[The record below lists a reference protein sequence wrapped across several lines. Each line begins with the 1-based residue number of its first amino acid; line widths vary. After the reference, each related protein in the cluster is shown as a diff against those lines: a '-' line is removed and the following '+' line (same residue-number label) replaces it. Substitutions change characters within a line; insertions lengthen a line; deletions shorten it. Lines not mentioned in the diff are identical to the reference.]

1 MRKTSRILALMFVA
15 FMILGSTPGQTITS
29 SVDSNQPMGAQLDF
43 LSPAAYDSP
52 NITASLISLA
62 NGSTVSGN
70 FDITLN
76 MTSDFTALNLTL
88 FVDGAIYPA
97 YNETAIVASP
107 SWIEVISNIDS
118 TTLSE
123 GMLNFTVLFEN
134 NVTQKE
140 SIYLL
145 YYVDNDGFDMDVDLY
160 IPINETEVSGIIS
173 IDLNVT
179 ADVDTL
185 NLTVFVD
192 GEIYSTEFVG
202 TGNISV
208 IVDTSTLI
216 EGYDN
221 FTLFFQYDVLATYF
235 SHSMYLVYLVDNDGL
250 PITVDHL
257 SPANQTQVSGV
268 FNLTLEIGSE
278 YEPLNFTLFVDGVI
292 HEYNESVLGIKH
304 QIVAIN
310 TTGLTEGS
318 LNFTLLFYYN
328 VTGEEAQA
336 VYTLVFNVNN
346 HHAPTLIILS
356 PTADSTVTG
365 LVDLWL
371 NISSTHP
378 DLYLNITVDGVI
390 TDEFNRTA
398 ISAGAF
404 NYTFNASRYENG
416 NFLIGITTFTGEN
429 TSTTSEITLVFLD
442 HVRVW
447 ISGLTSFD
455 TISGDEEFT
464 IRIETPYDN
473 ATVSFF
479 INGTPVTN
487 LQNITVYP
495 GANTFILNTTL
506 YSEGIHEIT
515 IVASDGLGYE
525 WKTSMILVIDNKGA
539 PTIRYATTDA
549 VVIGLAAF
557 TIDVTSAWD
566 ELIVTIFV
574 DDVLVSDYD
583 NVTVDVSSGSFT
595 FYINT
600 DAYSKTEHTVRI
612 VMTTIEGDSS
622 EVERIFGFASLRI
635 EEIISLGILV
645 GLALIIPLYRKKQG
659 YPIKTVLVV
668 DTVFALVIVGASMIL
683 GITTIPFMLWH
694 INMASIWAI
703 GGILVFTN
711 WALPFVI
718 EDPSSE

>member
-1 MRKTSRILALMFVA
+1 MRKTSRILALMFVT
-15 FMILGSTPGQTITS
+15 FMILGSTQVQTINS
-29 SVDSNQPMGAQLDF
+29 NVDTNQPMGAQLDI

-62 NGSTVSGN
+62 NGSTVSGL

-76 MTSDFTALNLTL
+76 MTTDLTALNLTL

-97 YNETAIVASP
+97 YNETPAAVASP
-107 SWIEVISNIDS
+107 FWLEDISNIDS

-134 NVTQKE
+134 ATEKE
-140 SIYLL
+140 SVYLL
-145 YYVDNDGFDMDVDLY
+145 YYVDNDGFDMDVALY
-160 IPINETEVSGIIS
+160 IPVNETEVSGIIS

-192 GEIYSTEFVG
+192 GEIYSTAFIG
-202 TGNISV
+202 TGNVSV

-235 SHSMYLVYLVDNDGL
+235 SRSMYLVYLVDNDGL

-292 HEYNESVLGIKH
+292 HEYNESPLGIKH

-310 TTGLTEGS
+310 TTELVEGLR
-318 LNFTLLFYYN
+318 NFTLLFYYN
-328 VTGEEAQA
+328 ITGEEAQA

-346 HHAPTLIILS
+346 HLAPTIIILD
-356 PTADSTVTG
+356 PIEDSTVTG

-378 DLYLNITVDGVI
+378 ELYLNITIDGVI
-390 TDEFNRTA
+390 TDEYNRTA
-398 ISAGAF
+398 INVGAF
-404 NYTFNASRYENG
+404 NYTLNASRYENG
-416 NFLIGITTFTGEN
+416 NHIIGITAYTGEN
-429 TSTTSEITLVFLD
+429 ATATTEITLVFLD
-442 HVRVW
+442 YVRVW
-447 ISGLTSFD
+447 ISGLTSYD
-455 TISGDEEFT
+455 KISGDKEFT
-464 IRIETPYDN
+464 LRMEMAYDN

-487 LQNITVYP
+487 LQNITVYS
-495 GANTFILNTTL
+495 GTNTITLNTTL
-506 YSEGIHEIT
+506 YPEGIHEIM
-515 IVASDGLGYE
+515 IVASDGFGYE
-525 WKTSMILVIDNKGA
+525 WETSMILEIDNKGA

-557 TIDVTSAWD
+557 TIDVNSAWD
-566 ELIVTIFV
+566 ELIVSIFV
-574 DDVLVSDYD
+574 DDVVISDYE

-595 FYINT
+595 FYIDT
-600 DAYSKTEHTVRI
+600 GAYSKTEHTVRI
-612 VMTTIEGDSS
+612 VMTTIEGDNS
-622 EVERIFGFASLRI
+622 EVERIFGFASLRF

-645 GLALIIPLYRKKQG
+645 GLALIIPLFRKKQG
-659 YPIKTVLVV
+659 HPIKTVLIV
-668 DTVFALVIVGASMIL
+668 DTIFALVIIGAFIML
-683 GITTIPFMLWH
+683 GISTIPFILWH
-694 INMASIWAI
+694 VNMASIWAI

-711 WALPFVI
+711 WALPFI
-718 EDPSSE
+718 GEDQ

>member
-1 MRKTSRILALMFVA
+1 MRRTSRILALMFVT
-15 FMILGSTPGQTITS
+15 FMILGSTQVQTINS
-29 SVDSNQPMGAQLDF
+29 NVDTNQPMGAQLDI

-62 NGSTVSGN
+62 NGSTVSGL

-76 MTSDFTALNLTL
+76 MTTDLTALNLTL

-97 YNETAIVASP
+97 YNETPAAVASP
-107 SWIEVISNIDS
+107 FWLEDISNIDS

-134 NVTQKE
+134 ATERE
-140 SIYLL
+140 SVYLL
-145 YYVDNDGFDMDVDLY
+145 YYVDNDGFDMDVALY
-160 IPINETEVSGIIS
+160 IPVNETEVSGIIS

-192 GEIYSTEFVG
+192 GEIYSTAFIG
-202 TGNISV
+202 TGNVSV

-292 HEYNESVLGIKH
+292 HEYNETPLGIKH

-310 TTGLTEGS
+310 TTGLVEG
-318 LNFTLLFYYN
+318 LRNFTLLFYYN
-328 VTGEEAQA
+328 ITGEEAQA

-346 HHAPTLIILS
+346 HLAPTIIILD
-356 PTADSTVTG
+356 PTEDSTVTG
-365 LVDLWL
+365 LVDFWL

-378 DLYLNITVDGVI
+378 ELYLNITIDGVI
-390 TDEFNRTA
+390 TDEYNRTA
-398 ISAGAF
+398 INVGAF
-404 NYTFNASRYENG
+404 NYTLNTSRYENG
-416 NFLIGITTFTGEN
+416 NHLIGITAYTGEN
-429 TSTTSEITLVFLD
+429 ATATTEITLVFLD
-442 HVRVW
+442 YVRVW
-447 ISGLTSFD
+447 ISGLTSND
-455 TISGDEEFT
+455 KISGDEEFT
-464 IRIETPYDN
+464 LRMEMAYDN

-479 INGTPVTN
+479 INGTPVVN

-495 GANTFILNTTL
+495 GTNTITLNTTL
-506 YSEGIHEIT
+506 YPEGIHVIM
-515 IVASDGLGYE
+515 IVASDGFGYE
-525 WKTSMILVIDNKGA
+525 WETSMILEIDNKGA

-557 TIDVTSAWD
+557 TIDVNSAWD
-566 ELIVTIFV
+566 ELIVSIFV
-574 DDVLVSDYD
+574 DDVVISDYE

-595 FYINT
+595 FYIDT
-600 DAYSKTEHTVRI
+600 GAYSKTEHTVRI
-612 VMTTIEGDSS
+612 VMTTIEGDNS
-622 EVERIFGFASLRI
+622 EVERIFGFASLRF

-645 GLALIIPLYRKKQG
+645 GLALIIPLFRKKQG
-659 YPIKTVLVV
+659 HPIKTVLMV
-668 DTVFALVIVGASMIL
+668 DTIFALVIIGAFMML
-683 GITTIPFMLWH
+683 GISTIPFILWH
-694 INMASIWAI
+694 VNMASIWAI

-711 WALPFVI
+711 WALPFI
-718 EDPSSE
+718 GEDQ

>member
-1 MRKTSRILALMFVA
+1 MFVA
-15 FMILGSTPGQTITS
+15 FMILGSTQVQTINS
-29 SVDSNQPMGAQLDF
+29 NVDTNQPMGAQLDI
-43 LSPAAYDSP
+43 LSPATYDSP

-76 MTSDFTALNLTL
+76 MTSDLTALNLTL

-97 YNETAIVASP
+97 YNETAAAVASP
-107 SWIEVISNIDS
+107 FWLEVLSNIDS

-134 NVTQKE
+134 ATERE
-140 SIYLL
+140 SVYLL
-145 YYVDNDGFDMDVDLY
+145 YYVNNDGFDMDVALY
-160 IPINETEVSGIIS
+160 IPVNETEVSGIIS

-185 NLTVFVD
+185 NLTVFID
-192 GEIYSTEFVG
+192 GEIYSTAFIG
-202 TGNISV
+202 TGNVSV

-257 SPANQTQVSGV
+257 SPANQTQVSGA

-278 YEPLNFTLFVDGVI
+278 YEPLEFTLFVDGVI
-292 HEYNESVLGIKH
+292 HEYNKSVLGIKH

-336 VYTLVFNVNN
+336 VYTLVFDVNN
-346 HHAPTLIILS
+346 HLAPTIIILD

-365 LVDLWL
+365 SVDLWL

-378 DLYLNITVDGVI
+378 ELYLNVTVDGEI
-390 TDEFNRTA
+390 TDEFNRTV

-416 NFLIGITTFTGEN
+416 NHLIGITAFTGEN
-429 TSTTSEITLVFLD
+429 ATTTNEIALVFLD

-447 ISGLTSFD
+447 ISGFTNFD
-455 TISGDEEFT
+455 KISGDEEFN
-464 IRIETPYDN
+464 IRVEMPYDN

-479 INGTPVTN
+479 INGTPVAN
-487 LQNITVYP
+487 LQNVTVYQ
-495 GANTFILNTTL
+495 GTNTFELNTTH
-506 YSEGIHEIT
+506 YPEGVHEIL
-515 IVASDGLGYE
+515 IVASDGFGHE
-525 WKTSMILVIDNKGA
+525 WETSMILVIDNKGA
-539 PTIRYATTDA
+539 PTIRYATDDS

-557 TIDVTSAWD
+557 TIDVSSDWD

-574 DDVLVSDYD
+574 DDELVPDYE
-583 NVTVDVSSGSFT
+583 NNTVDVSSGSFA

-600 DAYSKTEHTVRI
+600 DAYSKTEHTVRV
-612 VMTTIEGDSS
+612 VMTTVEGDSS
-622 EVERIFGFASLRI
+622 EVERIFGFASLRF
-635 EEIISLGILV
+635 EEIISLGILA

-659 YPIKTVLVV
+659 HPIKTVLIV
-668 DTVFALVIVGASMIL
+668 DTVFALVIAGAFIML
-683 GITTIPFMLWH
+683 GINTIPFLLWH
-694 INMASIWAI
+694 VNMASIWAI
-703 GGILVFTN
+703 GGILVFAN
-711 WALPFVI
+711 WALPFVT
-718 EDPSSE
+718 EEQ

>member
-15 FMILGSTPGQTITS
+15 FMILGSTQVQTINS
-29 SVDSNQPMGAQLDF
+29 NVDTNQPMGAQLDI

-76 MTSDFTALNLTL
+76 MTSDLTALNLTL

-97 YNETAIVASP
+97 YNETPAAVASP
-107 SWIEVISNIDS
+107 FWLEDISNIDS

-134 NVTQKE
+134 ATEKE
-140 SIYLL
+140 SVYLL
-145 YYVDNDGFDMDVDLY
+145 YYVDNDGFDMDVALY
-160 IPINETEVSGIIS
+160 IPVNETEVSGIIS

-185 NLTVFVD
+185 NLTIYVD
-192 GEIYSTEFVG
+192 GEIYSTAFIG
-202 TGNISV
+202 TGNVSV

-235 SHSMYLVYLVDNDGL
+235 AHSMYLVYLVDNDGL

-292 HEYNESVLGIKH
+292 HEYNESPLGIKH

-310 TTGLTEGS
+310 TTGLVEG
-318 LNFTLLFYYN
+318 LRNFTLLFYYN
-328 VTGEEAQA
+328 ITGEDAQA

-346 HHAPTLIILS
+346 HLAPTIIILD
-356 PTADSTVTG
+356 PTEDSTVTG

-378 DLYLNITVDGVI
+378 ELYLNITIDGVI
-390 TDEFNRTA
+390 TDNYNRTA
-398 ISAGAF
+398 INVGAF
-404 NYTFNASRYENG
+404 NYTLNTSRYENG
-416 NFLIGITTFTGEN
+416 NHLIGITAYTGEN
-429 TSTTSEITLVFLD
+429 ATTTTEITLVFLD
-442 HVRVW
+442 YVRVW
-447 ISGLTSFD
+447 ISGLTSYD
-455 TISGDEEFT
+455 KISGDEEFT
-464 IRIETPYDN
+464 LRMEMAYDN

-487 LQNITVYP
+487 LQNITVYS
-495 GANTFILNTTL
+495 GTNTITLNTTL
-506 YSEGIHEIT
+506 YPEGIHVIM
-515 IVASDGLGYE
+515 IVASDGFGYE
-525 WKTSMILVIDNKGA
+525 WETSMILEIDNKGA

-557 TIDVTSAWD
+557 TIDVNSDWD
-566 ELIVTIFV
+566 ELIVSIFV
-574 DDVLVSDYD
+574 DDVVISDYE

-595 FYINT
+595 FYIDT
-600 DAYSKTEHTVRI
+600 GAHSKTEHTVRI
-612 VMTTIEGDSS
+612 VMTTIEGDNS
-622 EVERIFGFASLRI
+622 EVERIFGFASLRF

-645 GLALIIPLYRKKQG
+645 GLALIIPLFRKKQG
-659 YPIKTVLVV
+659 HPIKTVLIV
-668 DTVFALVIVGASMIL
+668 DTIFALVIIGASIML
-683 GITTIPFMLWH
+683 GISTIPFILWH
-694 INMASIWAI
+694 VNMASIWAI

-711 WALPFVI
+711 WALPFI
-718 EDPSSE
+718 GEDQ

>member
-15 FMILGSTPGQTITS
+15 FMILGSTQVQTINS
-29 SVDSNQPMGAQLDF
+29 NVDTNQPMGAQLDI

-62 NGSTVSGN
+62 NGSTVSGP

-76 MTSDFTALNLTL
+76 MTSDLTALNLTL

-97 YNETAIVASP
+97 YNESTIAAS
-107 SWIEVISNIDS
+107 SNWIEVISNIDS

-134 NVTQKE
+134 ATERE
-140 SIYLL
+140 SVYLL
-145 YYVDNDGFDMDVDLY
+145 YYVDNDGFDMDIDLY
-160 IPINETEVSGIIS
+160 IPLNETKVSGIIS

-185 NLTVFVD
+185 NLTVYVD
-192 GEIYSTEFVG
+192 GEIYSTAFIG
-202 TGNISV
+202 TGNVSV

-235 SHSMYLVYLVDNDGL
+235 AHSMYLVYLVDNDGL

-292 HEYNESVLGIKH
+292 HEYNESPLGIKH

-310 TTGLTEGS
+310 TTGLVEG
-318 LNFTLLFYYN
+318 LRNFTLLFYYN
-328 VTGEEAQA
+328 ITGEDAQA

-346 HHAPTLIILS
+346 HLAPTIIILD
-356 PTADSTVTG
+356 PTEDSTVTG

-378 DLYLNITVDGVI
+378 ELYLNITIDGVI
-390 TDEFNRTA
+390 TDNYNRTA
-398 ISAGAF
+398 INVGAF
-404 NYTFNASRYENG
+404 NYTLNTSRYENG
-416 NFLIGITTFTGEN
+416 NHLIGITAYTGEN
-429 TSTTSEITLVFLD
+429 ATTTTEITLVFLD
-442 HVRVW
+442 YVRVW
-447 ISGLTSFD
+447 ISGLTSYD
-455 TISGDEEFT
+455 KISGDEEFT
-464 IRIETPYDN
+464 LIMEMAYDN

-479 INGTPVTN
+479 INGTPVTY
-487 LQNITVYP
+487 LQNITVYS
-495 GANTFILNTTL
+495 GTNTITLNTTL
-506 YSEGIHEIT
+506 YPEGIHVIM
-515 IVASDGLGYE
+515 IVASDGFGYE
-525 WKTSMILVIDNKGA
+525 WETSMILEIDNKGA

-557 TIDVTSAWD
+557 TIDVNSAWD
-566 ELIVTIFV
+566 ELIVSIFV
-574 DDVLVSDYD
+574 DDVVISDYE

-595 FYINT
+595 FYIDT
-600 DAYSKTEHTVRI
+600 GAYSKTEHTVRI
-612 VMTTIEGDSS
+612 VMTTIEGDNS
-622 EVERIFGFASLRI
+622 EVERIFGFASLRF

-645 GLALIIPLYRKKQG
+645 GLALVIPLFRKKQG
-659 YPIKTVLVV
+659 HPIKTVLIV
-668 DTVFALVIVGASMIL
+668 DTIFALVIIGAFIML
-683 GITTIPFMLWH
+683 GISTIPFILWH
-694 INMASIWAI
+694 VNMASIWAI

-711 WALPFVI
+711 WALPFI
-718 EDPSSE
+718 GEDQ

>member
-15 FMILGSTPGQTITS
+15 FMILGSTQVQTINS
-29 SVDSNQPMGAQLDF
+29 NVDTNQPMGAQLDI

-62 NGSTVSGN
+62 NGSTVSGP

-76 MTSDFTALNLTL
+76 MTSDLTALNLTL

-97 YNETAIVASP
+97 YNESTIAAS
-107 SWIEVISNIDS
+107 SNWIEVISNIDS

-134 NVTQKE
+134 ATERE
-140 SIYLL
+140 SVYLL

-160 IPINETEVSGIIS
+160 IPLNETEVSGIIS

-185 NLTVFVD
+185 NLTVYVD
-192 GEIYSTEFVG
+192 GEIYSTAFIG
-202 TGNISV
+202 TGNVSV

-292 HEYNESVLGIKH
+292 HEYNESPLGIKH

-310 TTGLTEGS
+310 TTGLVEG
-318 LNFTLLFYYN
+318 LRNFTLLFYYN
-328 VTGEEAQA
+328 ITGEEAQA

-346 HHAPTLIILS
+346 HLAPTIIILD
-356 PTADSTVTG
+356 PTEDSTVTG

-378 DLYLNITVDGVI
+378 ELYLNITIDGVI
-390 TDEFNRTA
+390 TDEYNRTA
-398 ISAGAF
+398 INVGAF
-404 NYTFNASRYENG
+404 NYTLNASRYENG
-416 NFLIGITTFTGEN
+416 NHLIGITAYTGEN
-429 TSTTSEITLVFLD
+429 ATTSTEITLVFLD
-442 HVRVW
+442 YVRVW
-447 ISGLTSFD
+447 ISGLTSYD
-455 TISGDEEFT
+455 KISGDEEFT
-464 IRIETPYDN
+464 LRMEMVYDN

-487 LQNITVYP
+487 LQNITVYS
-495 GANTFILNTTL
+495 GTNTITLNTTL
-506 YSEGIHEIT
+506 YPEGIHVIM
-515 IVASDGLGYE
+515 IVASDGFGYE
-525 WKTSMILVIDNKGA
+525 WETSMILEIDNKGA

-557 TIDVTSAWD
+557 TIDVNSDWD
-566 ELIVTIFV
+566 ELIVSIFV
-574 DDVLVSDYD
+574 DDVVISDYE

-595 FYINT
+595 FYIDT
-600 DAYSKTEHTVRI
+600 GAYSKTEHTVRI
-612 VMTTIEGDSS
+612 VMTTIEGDNS
-622 EVERIFGFASLRI
+622 EVERIFGFASLRF

-645 GLALIIPLYRKKQG
+645 GLALVIPLFRKKQG
-659 YPIKTVLVV
+659 HPIKTVLIV
-668 DTVFALVIVGASMIL
+668 DTIFALVIIGAFIML
-683 GITTIPFMLWH
+683 GISTIPFILWH
-694 INMASIWAI
+694 VNMASIWAI

-711 WALPFVI
+711 WALPFI
-718 EDPSSE
+718 GEDQ

>member
-29 SVDSNQPMGAQLDF
+29 SVDSNQPMGAQLDI

-52 NITASLISLA
+52 NITATLVSLA
-62 NGSTVSGN
+62 NGSTVSGI

-76 MTSDFTALNLTL
+76 MTSDFTGLNLTL
-88 FVDGAIYPA
+88 FVDGAIDPV
-97 YNETAIVASP
+97 YNDNPVVTVSP
-107 SWIEVISNIDS
+107 SWLEVINIDS

-123 GMLNFTVLFEN
+123 GMLNFTILFEN
-134 NVTQKE
+134 ATERE
-140 SIYLL
+140 SVYTL
-145 YYVDNDGFDMDVDLY
+145 YYVDNDGFDMDVALY
-160 IPINETEVSGIIS
+160 IPINETEVSGSIS

-208 IVDTSTLI
+208 IVDTLTLI

-257 SPANQTQVSGV
+257 SPANQTEVSGL

-278 YEPLNFTLFVDGVI
+278 YEPLEFTLFVDGVI
-292 HEYNESVLGIKH
+292 HEYNKSALGIKK
-304 QIVAIN
+304 QIVLIN
-310 TTGLTEGS
+310 TTGLVEGP

-346 HHAPTLIILS
+346 HLASTIIILD

-371 NISSTHP
+371 NVSSTHP
-378 DLYLNITVDGVI
+378 ELYLNITVDGEI
-390 TDEFNRTA
+390 TEEFNRTA
-398 ISAGAF
+398 ISVGAF
-404 NYTFNASRYENG
+404 NYTFNTSRYENG
-416 NFLIGITTFTGEN
+416 NHIIVITTCTGEN
-429 TSTTSEITLVFLD
+429 VSSTTEINLVFLD
-442 HVRVW
+442 YVRIW
-447 ISGLTSFD
+447 IAGLTSHD
-455 TISGDEEFT
+455 KISGDEDFN
-464 IRIETPYDN
+464 IRVETPYDN

-479 INGTPVTN
+479 INGTPVPN

-495 GANTFILNTTL
+495 GTNTITLNTTL
-506 YSEGIHEIT
+506 YPEGIHEIM
-515 IVASDGLGYE
+515 IVASDGFGYE
-525 WKTSMILVIDNKGA
+525 WETSMILEIDNKGA
-539 PTIRYATTDA
+539 PTIRYATNDA
-549 VVIGLAAF
+549 VMIGLAAF
-557 TIDVTSAWD
+557 TIDVDSEWD
-566 ELIVTIFV
+566 ELIVSIFV
-574 DDVLVSDYD
+574 DDEVVSDYE

-595 FYINT
+595 FYIDT
-600 DAYSKTEHTVRI
+600 GAYSKTEHTVRI
-612 VMTTIEGDSS
+612 VMTTSEGDNS
-622 EVERIFGFASLRI
+622 EVERIFGFASLRF

-645 GLALIIPLYRKKQG
+645 GLALIIPLFRKKQG
-659 YPIKTVLVV
+659 HPIKTVLIV
-668 DTVFALVIVGASMIL
+668 DTIFALVIIGATMML
-683 GITTIPFMLWH
+683 GISTIPFLLWH
-694 INMASIWAI
+694 VNMASIWAI

-711 WALPFVI
+711 WALPFVV
-718 EDPSSE
+718 DDQ

>member
-1 MRKTSRILALMFVA
+1 MFVA
-15 FMILGSTPGQTITS
+15 FMILGSTQGQTITS
-29 SVDSNQPMGAQLDF
+29 SVDSNQPMGAQLDI
-43 LSPAAYDSP
+43 LSPATYDSP

-62 NGSTVSGN
+62 NGSTVSEN

-76 MTSDFTALNLTL
+76 MTSDLTALNLTL

-97 YNETAIVASP
+97 YNETAAAVASP
-107 SWIEVISNIDS
+107 FWPEVISIDS

-134 NVTQKE
+134 ATERE
-140 SIYLL
+140 SVYLL
-145 YYVDNDGFDMDVDLY
+145 YYVDNDGFDMDVALY
-160 IPINETEVSGIIS
+160 IPANETEVNGTIS

-185 NLTVFVD
+185 NLTVYVD
-192 GEIYSTEFVG
+192 GEIYSSEFVG

-208 IVDTSTLI
+208 IVDTLTLI

-257 SPANQTQVSGV
+257 SPANQTQVSGI

-278 YEPLNFTLFVDGVI
+278 YEPLEFTLFVNGTI
-292 HEYNESVLGIKH
+292 HEYNKSALGIKK
-304 QIVAIN
+304 QIVPIN
-310 TTGLTEGS
+310 TTGLTEGL

-328 VTGEEAQA
+328 VTGEDAQA

-346 HHAPTLIILS
+346 HLGPTIIILD

-371 NISSTHP
+371 NISATHP
-378 DLYLNITVDGVI
+378 ELYLNITVDGEI
-390 TDEFNRTA
+390 TDEYNRTA
-398 ISAGAF
+398 ISVGAF
-404 NYTFNASRYENG
+404 NYTVNASKYENG
-416 NFLIGITTFTGEN
+416 NHLIGITAYTGEN
-429 TSTTSEITLVFLD
+429 ATATTEITLVFLD
-442 HVRVW
+442 YVRVW
-447 ISGLTSFD
+447 ISGLTSYD
-455 TISGDEEFT
+455 KISGDEEFT
-464 IRIETPYDN
+464 LIMEMAYDN

-479 INGTPVTN
+479 INGTPVTY
-487 LQNITVYP
+487 LQNITVYS
-495 GANTFILNTTL
+495 GTNTITLNTTL
-506 YSEGIHEIT
+506 YPEGIHVIM
-515 IVASDGLGYE
+515 IVASDGFGYE
-525 WKTSMILVIDNKGA
+525 WETSMILEIDNKGA

-557 TIDVTSAWD
+557 TIDVNSAWD
-566 ELIVTIFV
+566 ELIVSIFV
-574 DDVLVSDYD
+574 DDVVISDYE

-595 FYINT
+595 FYIDT
-600 DAYSKTEHTVRI
+600 GAYSKTEHTVRI
-612 VMTTIEGDSS
+612 VMTTIEGDNS
-622 EVERIFGFASLRI
+622 EVERIFGFASLRF

-645 GLALIIPLYRKKQG
+645 GLALVIPLFRKKQG
-659 YPIKTVLVV
+659 HPIKTVLIV
-668 DTVFALVIVGASMIL
+668 DTIFALVIIGAFIML
-683 GITTIPFMLWH
+683 GISTIPFILWH
-694 INMASIWAI
+694 VNMASIWAI

-711 WALPFVI
+711 WALPFI
-718 EDPSSE
+718 GEDQ